1 MNFHPT
7 DYLTN
12 LNLDFENPAFSPS
25 VAGNS
30 PDLDLF
36 QQIDFLDFD
45 VFSKDASLP
54 TKQAF
59 QPAEVAQPVFAN
71 NNNNNVAPY
80 IKQEPQTV
88 EFLQIQPSSSPETF
102 SPGESGAQTSDKR
115 RRNTAASAR
124 FRIKK
129 KLREQQME
137 NDAKQLQERLQA
149 LEKKLKTLEMENK
162 CLKSLIMQKNEQTS
176 SDLLEGIKKRSI
188 ADSSSL
194 FEYTR

>member
-12 LNLDFENPAFSPS
+12 LNLDFETPAFSPS

-36 QQIDFLDFD
+36 QQVDFLDFD
-45 VFSKDASLP
+45 VFSKGAPLP

-59 QPAEVAQPVFAN
+59 QEGDVMQPVYAQN
-71 NNNNNVAPY
+71 NNSPPL
-80 IKQEPQTV
+80 IKQEAKNLDLLSVQ
-88 EFLQIQPSSSPETF
+88 QSSSPETL
-102 SPGESGAQTSDKR
+102 SSDNSSLHMSEKR

-137 NDAKQLQERLQA
+137 DDAKRLQDRLQV

-162 CLKSLIMQKNEQTS
+162 CLKSLIVQKNEQTS
-176 SDLLEGIKKRSI
+176 ADLLEGIKKRSI
-188 ADSSSL
+188 ANASPL